1 MTEDV
6 SIGVDTNIYIIF
18 IYFLSICRSRSSS
31 NPICLILLIAFPLQK
46 VTTMCAPHP
55 RINSPGC
62 RDHTHH
68 PLQKNLKFFMQ
79 RLQLLDLL
87 RMIQVQRGANKLQ
100 NPEHQYRPGKEN
112 TVLVL
117 ILLNEPQIPE
127 NKFAVILTLWSQECL
142 TMTSFSTLIFT
153 LLELF

>member
-18 IYFLSICRSRSSS
+18 IYFLSTCRSRSSS
-31 NPICLILLIAFPLQK
+31 NPICLILLTAFPLQK
-46 VTTMCAPHP
+46 VTTMCAPHAG
-55 RINSPGC
+55 INSPDG

-79 RLQLLDLL
+79 HLQLLNLL
-87 RMIQVQRGANKLQ
+87 RMIPVQRGASK
-100 NPEHQYRPGKEN
+100 YRASSTRPGKEN
-112 TVLVL
+112 AVLVL

-127 NKFAVILTLWSQECL
+127 NQFAAILTLWSQECL